1 MPTIGTRV
9 SSEVLPPSATGL
21 GSCHGITGFSRQH
34 PGAAAIVSKSAPD
47 PAPSG
52 IKRSLAPHEILFKE
66 GEARNHVYRIE
77 SGTICVYEPQWN
89 GQRAIIEFALPGD
102 LIGFGYL
109 KSHTRTARATT
120 QVKVACLPLSEID
133 DLVKDD
139 PRAEARLE
147 DAIERDF
154 RILRNSLV
162 ESTQVNPVARVAA
175 FLVALSQGNKQ
186 EGRDPSI
193 IADSLKC
200 GVVADYLSLSIEV
213 LGSIL
218 VTLEEKGYIENCPPL
233 GLRLKDVAALEML
246 ANGRDV
252 GGAEAIQEAQCS

>member
-1 MPTIGTRV
+1 M
-9 SSEVLPPSATGL
+9 
-21 GSCHGITGFSRQH
+21 
-34 PGAAAIVSKSAPD
+34 
-47 PAPSG
+47 
-52 IKRSLAPHEILFKE
+52 
-66 GEARNHVYRIE
+66 
-77 SGTICVYEPQWN
+77 
-89 GQRAIIEFALPGD
+89 IEFALPGD

-139 PRAEARLE
+139 PRAGARLE

-213 LGSIL
+213 LASIL
-218 VTLEEKGYIENCPPL
+218 VTLEERGYIENCPPL